1 MEQIKQLKLPHHPIP
16 KTERLFC
23 HFRSIYGYFD
33 GDVYNNNTGNK
44 LGINISNKTIN
55 LYFGTTQRQFPIE
68 WIRNF
73 QSNIE
78 SVPRDIYKV
87 NYVLS
92 DGNWMTRSDF
102 SRSKINTTSYNSTS
116 IAKVDNAVK
125 VIVGPTHSGEVFKNA
140 RELSISLGLDQS
152 NISKVL
158 RGKKRTIKGYIIEY
172 ITN

>member
-1 MEQIKQLKLPHHPIP
+1 
-16 KTERLFC
+16 
-23 HFRSIYGYFD
+23 
-33 GDVYNNNTGNK
+33 
-44 LGINISNKTIN
+44 
-55 LYFGTTQRQFPIE
+55 
-68 WIRNF
+68 
-73 QSNIE
+73 
-78 SVPRDIYKV
+78 
-87 NYVLS
+87 
-92 DGNWMTRSDF
+92 MTRSDF